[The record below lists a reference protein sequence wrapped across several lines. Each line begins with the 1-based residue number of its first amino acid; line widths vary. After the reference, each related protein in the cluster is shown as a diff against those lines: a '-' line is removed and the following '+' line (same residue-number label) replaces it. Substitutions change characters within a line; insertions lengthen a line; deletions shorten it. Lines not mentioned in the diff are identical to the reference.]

1 MSKRLLSL
9 LFLSFLLCAFQ
20 IGNQLRPSFTSG
32 MALSHFLEDD
42 QAEVTQIDRGIHS
55 LLFSNSQ

>member
-20 IGNQLRPSFTSG
+20 IGNQLRLSFTSE
-32 MALSHFLEDD
+32 MVLSHFLEDD

-55 LLFSNSQ
+55 L

>member
-9 LFLSFLLCAFQ
+9 LFLLFLLCAFQ

-32 MALSHFLEDD
+32 MALS
-42 QAEVTQIDRGIHS
+42 EVTQIDRGIHS
-55 LLFSNSQ
+55 L